1 MKKHVAICANGLP
14 GNYFPSRGM
23 KSASLIFF
31 LVALAALI
39 ALALFFILH
48 GVLNADE
55 GFYLA
60 ASHLVSQGYR
70 PYHDFGYTQGPLFP
84 YLNLPWLELFGHSLA
99 GQRLAGL
106 SWTIV
111 TVGLG
116 AAWLKRDR
124 SWGSATLFVV
134 LLLGAPVW
142 LAFAVKGKTY
152 AFAGLAVV
160 VGVVAVLSSRPN
172 WLRWLVFVVA
182 AALGAGARLPVAG
195 FFAPGFIGM
204 LMLTPGWRA
213 RIGASVFTAGCAAA
227 VLMATAGGDWDRFVF
242 WTMGFHRDSSFYIP
256 VWTHFVDCFRFG
268 PVLWVFAVMTGYA
281 AIKSLSLR
289 AGDGDR
295 SEILAGLPRPA
306 GRACNDNAW
315 MGDAIAQLIVLGS
328 LLIALVV
335 NLSASTTYAEYIF
348 PFIPAVALISAP
360 IAGDLLGRC
369 SLIVRAIILVAAVTV
384 GWNYPPEYSPNVL
397 LHAGQAEAFL
407 RANVPPG
414 SIVACSMPE
423 IPVAAG
429 SRIPLP
435 MAMGKFGI
443 TEDFSPA
450 LAQDRLMM
458 TPSSLQEILNNPAT
472 KALVG
477 SPSYN
482 WNFFWSLPSYRVLSK
497 TAQEEIRATI
507 KTYYRLEF
515 INEEYVVYLRK

>member
-1 MKKHVAICANGLP
+1 MVPIN
-14 GNYFPSRGM
+14 RGM
-23 KSASLIFF
+23 KSGLLIFF

-39 ALALFFILH
+39 ALALVLILH

-60 ASHLVSQGYR
+60 ASHLVSQGFR

-84 YLNLPWLELFGHSLA
+84 YLNLPWLELFGHTLT

-106 SWTIV
+106 LWTLL
-111 TVGLG
+111 TVALG

-124 SWGSATLFVV
+124 SWTGATLFVV

-152 AFAGLAVV
+152 AFAGLAVLT
-160 VGVVAVLSSRPN
+160 GVIAMVSKWPSWV
-172 WLRWLVFVVA
+172 RWLVFVVA
-182 AALGAGARLPVAG
+182 AALGTGARLPVAG
-195 FFAPGFIGM
+195 FFAPAFIGM

-213 RIGASVFTAGCAAA
+213 RIGASVFTAGCAAT
-227 VLMATAGGDWDRFVF
+227 VLLATAGGDWERFVF

-256 VWTHFVDCFRFG
+256 VWTHFADCFRFA
-268 PVLWVFAVMTGYA
+268 PVLWVFAGMTGYA

-289 AGDGDR
+289 VDASER

-306 GRACNDNAW
+306 DRARNDN
-315 MGDAIAQLIVLGS
+315 DLVQLIVLGS

-360 IAGDLLGRC
+360 FASDLLGRC
-369 SLIVRAIILVAAVTV
+369 SLIVRAIILVAAATV

-407 RANVPPG
+407 RTNVSPG

-429 SRIPLP
+429 SRIPLT

-458 TPSSLQEILNNPAT
+458 TPSSLQGILNDPAT

-482 WNFFWSLPSYRVLSK
+482 WNFFWSLPSYRVLSEA
-497 TAQEEIRATI
+497 AQDEIRATI
-507 KTYYRLEF
+507 RTHYRLEF
-515 INEEYVVYLRK
+515 MNEEYVVYLRK